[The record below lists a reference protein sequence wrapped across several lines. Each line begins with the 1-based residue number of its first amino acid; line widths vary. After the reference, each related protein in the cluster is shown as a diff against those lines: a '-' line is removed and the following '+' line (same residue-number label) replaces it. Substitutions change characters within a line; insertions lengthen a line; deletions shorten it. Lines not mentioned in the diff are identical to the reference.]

1 MYRSALAS
9 YEEIKWIK
17 CPTHG
22 ECLLFKNNMYP
33 NGDLLKR
40 KQCNTC
46 ESCVVTSILPKLNT
60 DHIVFDDSK
69 KIGGLG
75 NHIRLYLQ
83 TSTASEPISLL
94 VLNISC
100 IQKQSNLERFVA
112 QTQCLSLKEECDP
125 YYDFNGDVAAGL
137 VLDTPSKLST
147 IILQLAMLDISCVS
161 FDTEDSITVLADKFT
176 RTYSMFTYNKDHA
189 LNKPSREP
197 QNWKAVSYL
206 GSQHYTAES
215 LGRAIA
221 KTKNLPSLYDD
232 NIPEI
237 LTRVIHTQS
246 AALESNNSSK
256 TQITTAKIKG
266 DTIPRICYDYQK
278 LVTMAYVINKYA
290 NLPEY
295 TAQINA
301 IFLFFGMHGYLVRQ
315 LGAYVR
321 SDKYRGTGKNVRTFA
336 GEDEGSENID
346 EYSLK
351 RLKKIGGKWRG
362 LKYSE

>member
-22 ECLLFKNNMYP
+22 ECMLFKHHMYP
-33 NGDLLKR
+33 NGDILKR
-40 KQCNTC
+40 KKYNTC

-60 DHIVFDDSK
+60 NHIVFDDSK

-83 TSTASEPISLL
+83 TSTSSEPISLL

-100 IQKQSNLERFVA
+100 LQKQSKLERFVEK
-112 QTQCLSLKEECDP
+112 TQCLSLKEECDP
-125 YYDFNGDVAAGL
+125 YYDFNGDVAADL
-137 VLDTPSKLST
+137 VLDTPSKLPT

-161 FDTEDSITVLADKFT
+161 FDTEDSITVLVDKFT
-176 RTYSMFTYNKDHA
+176 RTYSMFTTNKDHA

-197 QNWKAVSYL
+197 QNWQSVSYL

-221 KTKNLPSLYDD
+221 KTKNLPSLYDE

-237 LTRVIHTQS
+237 LTRSVHTQS
-246 AALESNNSSK
+246 AALASIDSSNK
-256 TQITTAKIKG
+256 HITTVKLKG
-266 DTIPRICYDYQK
+266 DITQRICYDYQK

-301 IFLFFGMHGYLVRQ
+301 IFLFFGMNGYIVRQ

-336 GEDEGSENID
+336 GEDVGSENID

-351 RLKKIGGKWRG
+351 RLKKIDGKWRG

>member
-1 MYRSALAS
+1 MYRSILAS
-9 YEEIKWIK
+9 YEEIKWIN
-17 CPTHG
+17 CPKHG
-22 ECLLFKNNMYP
+22 ECLLFKHNMYP

-46 ESCVVTSILPKLNT
+46 ESCVVTNILPKLNT
-60 DHIVFDDSK
+60 KHIVFDDSK

-83 TSTASEPISLL
+83 ASTASEPISLL

-100 IQKQSNLERFVA
+100 MQKQSKLERFVE
-112 QTQCLSLKEECDP
+112 QTQGLSLKEECDP
-125 YYDFNGDVAAGL
+125 YYEFNGDIAADL
-137 VLDTPSKLST
+137 ILETPSKLPT
-147 IILQLAMLDISCVS
+147 IILHLAMLDISCVS

-176 RTYSMFTYNKDHA
+176 RTYSMFTSNKDHA

-197 QNWKAVSYL
+197 QNWQAVSYL
-206 GSQHYTAES
+206 GGQHYTAES

-221 KTKNLPSLYDD
+221 KTKHLPLLYDEKL
-232 NIPEI
+232 PEI
-237 LTRVIHTQS
+237 LTRSVHTQS
-246 AALESNNSSK
+246 SALAYIDSS
-256 TQITTAKIKG
+256 TEQISTVKLKG
-266 DTIPRICYDYQK
+266 DTTPRICYDYQK
-278 LVTMAYVINKYA
+278 LITLAYVINKYA

-295 TAQINA
+295 TTQINA
-301 IFLFFGMHGYLVRQ
+301 IFLFFGMNGYIVRQ

-321 SDKYRGTGKNVRTFA
+321 SDKYRGTGTNVRTFS
-336 GEDEGSENID
+336 GEDVGSENID

-351 RLKKIGGKWRG
+351 RLKKIDGKWRG